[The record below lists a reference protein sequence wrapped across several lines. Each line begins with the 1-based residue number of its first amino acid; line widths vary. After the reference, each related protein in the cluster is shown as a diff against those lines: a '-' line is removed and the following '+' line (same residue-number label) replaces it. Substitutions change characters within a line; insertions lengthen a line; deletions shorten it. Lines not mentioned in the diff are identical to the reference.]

1 VREVTPHWQL
11 NLAGIATRGLRLR
24 DMKRLEAHRAVLE
37 FLDQFISRGAS
48 PSVLAFR
55 DRFAMDPTEW
65 ERLDALLPSDAPSEV
80 EAYEAMREIFR
91 QELEAAGPEDR
102 SGADFLNMVSWT
114 ERQPDGQTSDPAQ
127 WHDWLGS
134 VARAT
139 QFPDPDAFN
148 TVLRARGRF
157 LHTDE
162 GGRRSPIHDDYRATS
177 PSAPLATRRDGVA
190 TTALLPC
197 LRTWI
202 ALLPARRQLS
212 AHTRE
217 TPPTSRSRLDLTRS
231 FSSWKAR
238 EWWRRHTEPSA
249 FTTGL
254 DGPSRTQLTQR
265 RARWTA
271 LSHLAAV
278 APPRSPL
285 PRRV

>member
-1 VREVTPHWQL
+1 
-11 NLAGIATRGLRLR
+11 
-24 DMKRLEAHRAVLE
+24 MKRLEAHRAVLE

-48 PSVLAFR
+48 PAVLAFR
-55 DRFAMDPTEW
+55 DRFAMDPAEW

-91 QELEAAGPEDR
+91 RELEAAGPEDR

-134 VARAT
+134 VERAT
-139 QFPDPDAFN
+139 QLPDPDGLK
-148 TVLRARGRF
+148 TVLRAQVRF
-157 LHTDE
+157 LRTDE
-162 GGRRSPIHDDYRATS
+162 GGRRSPIHDDYRADIAFGPVGNPPRRRGYHGVVAVFEDVDS
-177 PSAPLATRRDGVA
+177 VAPGE
-190 TTALLPC
+190 TAVVRAYARNPAYLP
-197 LRTWI
+197 
-202 ALLPARRQLS
+202 
-212 AHTRE
+212 
-217 TPPTSRSRLDLTRS
+217 LTVGPDRS